1 MKEYQNFS
9 AEDFLWDDAFRRW
22 VLQPSPQDHARWE
35 SWLADNPQKAE
46 TVNRA
51 RELVKSIGPT
61 PAHLSEADKNRAIST
76 ILNHFDEYP
85 ETRSA
90 KKQLWFSATFW
101 FRAACICLLTIG
113 FVWFFSKNQNRQA
126 DENMFAEAGLRTVAN
141 TGDATLRVKL
151 FDGSVVYLS
160 PDSKLSYPDHFSST
174 KRTVHLSGGAF
185 FEVARQPGRPFY
197 VFAGKLVTKVLGTSF
212 HVRSFDGERN
222 AVVSV
227 KTGRVA
233 VFAREKNLRPG
244 DEVSEQGGVVIEP
257 NQQIVLAHE
266 SVKMT
271 KTLVADP
278 ELVIA
283 PDEVINF
290 NFNDSPVS
298 DIFKT
303 LQKAYGIDIIFDEK
317 TMKHCPVTATLT
329 DLSLYE
335 QLDLIC
341 NAVSASYE
349 VIDGRIVV
357 DGKGCGEM

>member
-1 MKEYQNFS
+1 MKDYQNFS

-22 VLQPSPQDHARWE
+22 VLHPDAQNEAQWE
-35 SWLADNPQKAE
+35 SWLAQNPEKAE
-46 TVNRA
+46 TVEMA
-51 RELVKSIGPT
+51 RELVKAVGPV
-61 PAHLSEADKNRAIST
+61 PAPLSEAERNRAIGS

-85 ETRSA
+85 QRAPSHR
-90 KKQLWFSATFW
+90 QVWFAPTFW

-113 FVWFFSKNQNRQA
+113 FVWFFTKN
-126 DENMFAEAGLRTVAN
+126 ENSGENGEILATKDMRIVAN
-141 TGDATLRVKL
+141 TGKTILRVRL
-151 FDGSVVYLS
+151 SDSSTVYLS
-160 PDSKLSYPDHFSST
+160 PNSKLSYPEHFSST
-174 KRTVHLSGGAF
+174 KRTIHLSGGAF

-197 VFAGKLVTKVLGTSF
+197 VFAGSLVTKVLGTSF
-212 HVRSFDGERN
+212 HVRSFDNESN
-222 AVVSV
+222 ASVSV

-233 VFAREKNLRPG
+233 VFAREKSPLTG
-244 DEVSEQGGVVIEP
+244 DELSERSAVVIEP

-266 SVKMT
+266 TVKLT
-271 KTLVADP
+271 KTIVPDP
-278 ELVIA
+278 EIIIP
-283 PDEVINF
+283 PDEAIDF

-303 LQKAYGIDIIFDEK
+303 LQKAYGIEIIFDEK

-335 QLDLIC
+335 QLDLVC
-341 NAVSASYE
+341 NAVRASYE